1 MQRFGAAG
9 VADRSVL
16 EEKFVKIIY
25 IGTKDQLAEAFIER
39 MNKEGNDV
47 YFLSDA
53 PFPRKASDILKHRYY
68 KSSLEGGRFEG
79 VLRSIAP
86 DCVVYAGRGYMGSA
100 GPDEQ
105 EADIALL
112 ARTLR
117 VLAGQ
122 EGVRFILLSSVAV
135 YGDAARHADEQCA
148 VMPTDETGIC
158 YMREEQLVEIY
169 RQQQGID
176 AVILRASQLYA
187 EQAQEGLHDFLS
199 EAFAKAGEGGTLSDE
214 LFYPLHVADLV
225 DAVKRVMDYGRQPVY
240 NVTGSFGMSRRRLYE
255 LVSQRL
261 GVEERFSWIEAK
273 EPQSVDSSLIKKEL
287 EWTDFRKLEDLLLR
301 GEVTYEK
308 KQERTRTKK
317 ADWKAG
323 SAVRRTL
330 ENIVVFAVFLALY
343 FLCSSHSLFAQIN
356 WMTIYVIV
364 ISLFMGI
371 RQSSFAVVL
380 ASAAYLSAQD
390 LSILEMTNFY
400 SYAGSVLEIMQY
412 VFLGLS
418 VSYVT
423 DILREELRDVRR
435 ELSLLGQEHEE
446 LKKINEENVLIK
458 NEYEERL
465 LDSKSGFPKLYNTV
479 SRLMVLQPDRIFME
493 IIQVIAEMVHTDTV
507 AVYRVNG
514 DNPYLRLI
522 NALNER
528 STEGGKTWNIS
539 AYARIRSALEDGELY
554 QGDIWNGEPAVV
566 LPIIYQGHCVA
577 AIMIRELP
585 YSSQSLYYVNLLK
598 TLSLLLRESV
608 GRALD
613 YEELSREERYIEGTD
628 ILKPDAF
635 YKNVLL
641 AREKAQKHMA
651 EYCVLEIV
659 YTGDFGECYKEI
671 ASKLRTTDYFG
682 ADKDGKIY
690 VLLNNTG
697 TQDIEY
703 LKERLTSDH
712 VEVRLTTAF
721 DEMDDVK
728 AR

>member
-1 MQRFGAAG
+1 MK
-9 VADRSVL
+9 VV
-16 EEKFVKIIY
+16 Y
-25 IGTKDQLAEAFIER
+25 IGTRDPLAETLIER
-39 MNKEGNDV
+39 MNKEGNEV

-53 PFPRKASDILKHRYY
+53 EFPRKAVDIFKHRYY
-68 KSSLEGGRFEG
+68 KSSLEGDRFEG

-86 DCVVYAGRGYMGSA
+86 DCVVYAGKSYMNGS
-100 GPDEQ
+100 GLDSN
-105 EADIALL
+105 EAEEDIALL

-117 VLAGQ
+117 AVSGQ
-122 EGVRFILLSSVAV
+122 AGVRLILLSSVSV
-135 YGDAARHADEQCA
+135 YGAVDGCADEQSA
-148 VMPTDETGIC
+148 VMPSDERGIH

-169 RQQQGID
+169 QKQQGID

-187 EQAQEGLHDFLS
+187 EQAEEGRRDFLS
-199 EAFAKAGEGGTLSDE
+199 EAFADVGSEGAGQTLTDD
-214 LFYPLHVADLV
+214 LIYPLHVADLV

-240 NVTGSFGMSRRRLYE
+240 NVAGSFGMSRRHLYE
-255 LVSQRL
+255 LIGQKL
-261 GVEERFSWIEAK
+261 GVEVRASWSSADK
-273 EPQSVDSSLIKKEL
+273 TQSVDSSLIKKEL
-287 EWTDFRKLEDLLLR
+287 EWTDFRKLEDLFR
-301 GEVTYEK
+301 RDGIQYQK
-308 KQERTRTKK
+308 RQDKDRTGRSRKR
-317 ADWKAG
+317 AG
-323 SAVRRTL
+323 SAVRRSL
-330 ENIVVFAVFLALY
+330 ENIVVFAVFLGLY
-343 FLCSSHSLFAQIN
+343 AVCGSHSLFSQID
-356 WMTIYVIV
+356 WMTIYIIL

-380 ASAAYLSAQD
+380 ASAAYLTEQD

-412 VFLGLS
+412 VFFGLS
-418 VSYVT
+418 VSYIT
-423 DILREELRDVRR
+423 DMLREELRDSRR
-435 ELSLLGQEHEE
+435 ELALLEQEHEE
-446 LKKINEENVLIK
+446 LGRINEENVLIK

-465 LDSKSGFPKLYNTV
+465 LDSKSGFPKLYRTI

-522 NALNER
+522 NALNDR

-539 AYARIRSALEDGELY
+539 ACPEIRSALAQGRLY

-566 LPIIYQGHCVA
+566 LPIIYQEHCVA

-585 YSSQSLYYVNLLK
+585 YSSQSLYYINLLQ

-628 ILKPDAF
+628 ILKPDVF
-635 YKNVLL
+635 CKNVLL
-641 AREKAQKHMA
+641 AKEKAQKHMA
-651 EYCVLEIV
+651 EYCVMEIV
-659 YTGDFGECYKEI
+659 YSGDFGECYKEI
-671 ASKLRTTDYFG
+671 SSKLRTTDYFG
-682 ADKDGKIY
+682 ADQDGKFY

-697 TQDIEY
+697 TQDIPY
-703 LKERLTSDH
+703 LKERLSSDH

-721 DEMDDVK
+721 DETEEPQ

>member
-1 MQRFGAAG
+1 MK
-9 VADRSVL
+9 V
-16 EEKFVKIIY
+16 IY

-39 MNKEGNDV
+39 MNKEGNEV
-47 YFLSDA
+47 YFLSDV
-53 PFPRKASDILKHRYY
+53 PFPGKVADVLKHRYY

-86 DCVVYAGRGYMGSA
+86 DCVVYAGRGYMGCA
-100 GPDEQ
+100 DTDAL

-112 ARTLR
+112 AKTLR

-122 EGVRFILLSSVAV
+122 EGVRLILLSSVSV
-135 YGDAARHADEQCA
+135 YGDAAVHADEQSA

-176 AVILRASQLYA
+176 AVILRASWLYA
-187 EQAQEGLHDFLS
+187 EKAQEGLHDFLS
-199 EAFAKAGEGGTLSDE
+199 EAFARVGEGGEGATLSDA
-214 LFYPLHVADLV
+214 LLYPLHVADLV

-240 NVTGSFGMSRRRLYE
+240 NVTGCFELSRQRLYE
-255 LVSQRL
+255 LVSGQL
-261 GVEERFSWIEAK
+261 GVELRISWSEAEK
-273 EPQSVDSSLIKKEL
+273 QQSVDSSLIKKEL
-287 EWTDFRKLEDLLLR
+287 EWTDFRKLEDLFLR
-301 GEVTYEK
+301 GEITYEK
-308 KQERTRTKK
+308 KREK
-317 ADWKAG
+317 AKIGKTNRKAG
-323 SAVRRTL
+323 SVVRRTL
-330 ENIVVFAVFLALY
+330 ENIVVFAAFGALY
-343 FLCSSHSLFAQIN
+343 VLCSSHSLFSQID
-356 WMTIYVIV
+356 WMTIYVIL

-380 ASAAYLSAQD
+380 ASAAYLTKQD

-412 VFLGLS
+412 VFFGLS

-423 DILREELRDVRR
+423 DILREELRDLMR

-528 STEGGKTWNIS
+528 STEGGKTWNIT
-539 AYARIRSALEDGELY
+539 AFARIRDALENGELY

-566 LPIIYQGHCVA
+566 LPIIYQERCVA

-635 YKNVLL
+635 CRNVLL
-641 AREKAQKHMA
+641 AKEKAQKHMA
-651 EYCVLEIV
+651 EYCVMEIV
-659 YTGDFGECYKEI
+659 YTGDFGECYKEL
-671 ASKLRTTDYFG
+671 ASKLRTTDYCG
-682 ADKDGKIY
+682 AGQDGKIY

-703 LKERLTSDH
+703 LKERLTSDR

-721 DEMDDVK
+721 DEMDDAK
-728 AR
+728 G

>member
-1 MQRFGAAG
+1 MK
-9 VADRSVL
+9 V
-16 EEKFVKIIY
+16 IY

-39 MNKEGNDV
+39 MDKEGNDV

-53 PFPRKASDILKHRYY
+53 AFPRKVADVFKHRYY
-68 KSSLEGGRFEG
+68 KSSLEGDRLAG
-79 VLRSIAP
+79 VLKSIAP
-86 DCVVYAGRGYMGSA
+86 DCVVYAGKSYMGSA
-100 GPDEQ
+100 DENEA
-105 EADIALL
+105 EADITLL

-117 VLAGQ
+117 VVAGQ
-122 EGVRFILLSSVAV
+122 EGVRFVLLSSVAV
-135 YGDAARHADEQCA
+135 YGASGESVDEQGA
-148 VMPTDETGIC
+148 VTPTDETGIHF
-158 YMREEQLVEIY
+158 MREEQLVEIY
-169 RQQQGID
+169 CKQQGLN

-187 EQAQEGLHDFLS
+187 ERAGDGLHDFLS
-199 EAFAKAGEGGTLSDE
+199 RSFAEVEGSREGQTLPDE
-214 LFYPLHVADLV
+214 LFYPLHVEDLV
-225 DAVKRVMDYGRQPVY
+225 DALKRVMDYGRQGVY
-240 NVTGSFGMSRRRLYE
+240 NVAGSFEMSRQRLYE

-261 GVEERFSWIEAK
+261 GVEARFSWSEAAK
-273 EPQSVDSSLIKKEL
+273 PQSVDSSLIKKEL
-287 EWTDFRKLEDLLLR
+287 EWTDFRNLEDLLLH
-301 GEVTYEK
+301 GEITYEK
-308 KQERTRTKK
+308 KQEKTRTKK
-317 ADWKAG
+317 TDQKTG
-323 SAVRRTL
+323 GAVRRTL
-330 ENIVVFAVFLALY
+330 ENIVVFAVFAALY
-343 FLCSSHSLFAQIN
+343 IACSSHSLFSQID
-356 WMTIYVIV
+356 WMTIYVIL

-380 ASAAYLSAQD
+380 ASAAYLAEQD

-400 SYAGSVLEIMQY
+400 SYAGSVLAIMQY

-423 DILREELRDVRR
+423 DMLREELRDTRR
-435 ELSLLGQEHEE
+435 ELAQLGQEHEE

-528 STEGGKTWNIS
+528 SAEGGKTWNIS
-539 AYARIRSALEDGELY
+539 SCPRVRSALESGELY

-566 LPIIYQGHCVA
+566 LPIIYQEHCVA

-585 YSSQSLYYVNLLK
+585 YNSQSLYYINLLK

-628 ILKPDAF
+628 ILKPDVF

-659 YTGDFGECYKEI
+659 YAGDFGECYKEI

-682 ADKDGKIY
+682 AGHDGKIY
-690 VLLNNTG
+690 VLLNNRG
-697 TQDIEY
+697 Y
-703 LKERLTSDH
+703 RVLKEAPLDRPRGGEAHGS
-712 VEVRLTTAF
+712 V
-721 DEMDDVK
+721 
-728 AR
+728 